1 MSPSGSTDLR
11 SGGFLHRLESLRG
24 VAAMAVAIG
33 HCFYLIVPVG
43 TQALLTK
50 LLLVAANG
58 RAAVSLFFVLSGLV
72 LGLTLRKA
80 DKSQTGFSLR
90 SFASSFGIFTVR
102 RLFRICPAMIVGGLL
117 MTAYL
122 LWVYQPPPGLLES
135 PWFRLQDYF
144 TKWAGHFTVAEWLR
158 CMTLV
163 ETDLNPVTW
172 TLRIEILC
180 SLLLPPLHAI
190 SKHLSAR
197 GRLGLLAS
205 LVTVAVLSP
214 DRGWAEMVF
223 MFYLGYLLPEIGPR
237 CGPWLKSHPKGNVAL
252 LTFATAVGLASK
264 HAWGVLFKPGVLMEG
279 FAATCLL
286 IVLLEGPELRIFRVL
301 DKPFTLFLGRV
312 SYSFYLLHPLALFLV
327 AQWTYSRVSQPEL
340 IAHSMLFSLLWC
352 PLSLLL
358 TLPAAWAL
366 HRWVELPGIRL
377 GKQATAPRLPA
388 QSPGK

>member
-1 MSPSGSTDLR
+1 
-11 SGGFLHRLESLRG
+11 
-24 VAAMAVAIG
+24 MAVAIG

-80 DKSQTGFSLR
+80 DKSQAA
-90 SFASSFGIFTVR
+90 FALKTFTSRFGIFAVR

-117 MTAYL
+117 MTSYL

-144 TKWAGHFTVAEWLR
+144 TKWSGHFTMTEWLR

-180 SLLLPPLHAI
+180 SLLLPALHAI
-190 SKHLSAR
+190 SKQLSAR
-197 GRLGLLAS
+197 GRLGLLTS
-205 LVTVAVLSP
+205 LVVLAVLTP
-214 DRGWAEMVF
+214 DRGWAEMIF

-237 CGPWLKSHPKGNVAL
+237 CSLWLKTHAKGNVAL
-252 LTFATAVGLASK
+252 LSLATVVGLASK
-264 HAWGVLFKPGVLMEG
+264 HAWGVLFKPGVLAEG
-279 FAATCLL
+279 FAATCVL
-286 IVLLEGPELRIFRVL
+286 IALLEGPELRLFRIL

-327 AQWTYSRVSQPEL
+327 AQWTYTRVSQHDL
-340 IAHSMLFSLLWC
+340 IAHSMLFGLLWV

-377 GKQATAPRLPA
+377 GKQVTAPRLPA
-388 QSPGK
+388 PSARN